1 MILMPDVSHGE
12 VTMSQFEDRESA
24 QRGRTVSHGHSTWN
38 DADAAELS
46 DALRTCLLLGASPV
60 GVSVIRTHEE
70 FESYPFPK
78 PQVAVHYC
86 SAVKM
91 ATEGTSLKLGPE
103 DISCDTSPRTLGLEA
118 GFLDE
123 DFVASYVAAGLY
135 ESVER
140 AREILEDVTT
150 LDSVCGVAVGPLE
163 AFTNI
168 IPDVVIVPASPYAA
182 MRLTQAA
189 SYTGNPVRNRIIGM
203 HGMCSECT
211 AAPMATGQVC
221 TSLMCSGARYLA
233 DWSDD
238 LVSVGVP
245 FDLLPRIVATLVRTA
260 EQYET
265 DERKG
270 EMQRSCGCSLM
281 PRRFDDDVA
290 ELSEGGG
297 YFYTTS
303 GE

>member
-1 MILMPDVSHGE
+1 
-12 VTMSQFEDRESA
+12 
-24 QRGRTVSHGHSTWN
+24 
-38 DADAAELS
+38 
-46 DALRTCLLLGASPV
+46 
-60 GVSVIRTHEE
+60 
-70 FESYPFPK
+70 
-78 PQVAVHYC
+78 
-86 SAVKM
+86 M
-91 ATEGTSLKLGPE
+91 ATEGTSLKLGLE

-123 DFVASYVAAGLY
+123 EFVASYVAAGLY
-135 ESVER
+135 ENVER
-140 AREILEDVTT
+140 AREILEDVST
-150 LDSVCGVAVGPLE
+150 LDSVCGVAVAPLE
-163 AFTNI
+163 AFADLS
-168 IPDVVIVPASPYAA
+168 PDVVIVPASPYSA

-211 AAPMATGQVC
+211 AAPLATGQVC

-238 LVSVGVP
+238 LVSVGIP
-245 FDLLPRIVATLVRTA
+245 FELLPGMVETLVRTA

-270 EMQRSCGCSLM
+270 EIQRNCGCSLL

-290 ELSEGGG
+290 ELSQGGG
-297 YFYTTS
+297 YFYT
-303 GE
+303 GLDE